1 MMREHGDYNLR
12 SARREGVRRGRGRGA
27 GERGNRGGF
36 STHCAQAELTV
47 AKAMEEA
54 RRRLWNGCANGGGD
68 VVS

>member
-1 MMREHGDYNLR
+1 MREHGDYNFW
-12 SARREGVRRGRGRGA
+12 SAHREGVRRGHGRGA

-36 STHCAQAELTV
+36 PVHCTKAELTV

-54 RRRLWNGCANGGGD
+54 RRRLWNDCANGGGG